1 MSSRVHT
8 LEVVPRVLLGSPL
21 AVLLVVRAHLD
32 GVVRSYVGK
41 GGGGA
46 VFLGLAKARLPRI
59 RPTLLEQSQIAAMR
73 FDFLQRRLELAPSA
87 LIPRS
92 VDALRMLDLRLAGAP
107 VSNYAVRVARLVV
120 NGEVVRLSRP
130 LVAVIDTGT
139 TGASISDDL
148 FDSGLLP
155 PQWREARLEFATE
168 SGAGVVAIEAS
179 VRKRRKPSPGVPMLD
194 LPLSA
199 PEYDEFPLVVS
210 PVRVPWFD
218 PDFGQE
224 ECADGQPF
232 QCNGKPVGQRRGLVE
247 TLRWRA
253 LGLGP
258 APHVIFVGLAFLWQ
272 RKLTIDVDE
281 GRMRID

>member
-21 AVLLVVRAHLD
+21 AVLLVVRAHLA

-41 GGGGA
+41 GGA

-148 FDSGLLP
+148 FD
-155 PQWREARLEFATE
+155 
-168 SGAGVVAIEAS
+168 
-179 VRKRRKPSPGVPMLD
+179 
-194 LPLSA
+194 
-199 PEYDEFPLVVS
+199 
-210 PVRVPWFD
+210 
-218 PDFGQE
+218 
-224 ECADGQPF
+224 
-232 QCNGKPVGQRRGLVE
+232 
-247 TLRWRA
+247 
-253 LGLGP
+253 
-258 APHVIFVGLAFLWQ
+258 
-272 RKLTIDVDE
+272 
-281 GRMRID
+281 